1 MVRNSN
7 WTITTI
13 LVYIILFIAFCIE
26 YLLHYRF
33 VNGVCPNLNEK
44 QKSYILSIKSSL
56 AMLLVGIYFN
66 YHYLTSKLDPT
77 SFFDNLSNLGSID
90 FGKIV
95 LLYFTAYLVM
105 DIYIGSREYSD
116 QMKSLSGY
124 FHHTVYTLINLLAL
138 NIGIFPM
145 YFLHMLSELPTLI
158 LSVGS
163 FNSNLRDDNLFGITF
178 FFTRILYHIFLT
190 YVFRHNTIVLSLSL
204 ATLGMHI
211 YWFSGWVK
219 KYFLAP
225 KEPISEKEQI
235 PKVTKVTKKKKSK
248 KINKTNKTIN

>member
-1 MVRNSN
+1 MTVVRN
-7 WTITTI
+7 WTINTI

-44 QKSYILSIKSSL
+44 QKSYILSIKSSV

-66 YHYLTSKLDPT
+66 YHYLTSKLDT
-77 SFFDNLSNLGSID
+77 TTFFDKLSNLGSVD

-163 FNSNLRDDNLFGITF
+163 FNSYYRDDNLFGITF

-211 YWFSGWVK
+211 YWFTGWVK
-219 KYFLAP
+219 KYFLAL
-225 KEPISEKEQI
+225 KEPKVQKVEKQL
-235 PKVTKVTKKKKSK
+235 KKKVQK
-248 KINKTNKTIN
+248 KRKQRN